1 MKNLI
6 LTLLICFFL
15 ISCRQNNNQSTEQKN
30 EKVEMQTCVDYDYE
44 TVEYPKDSEEYWRYP
59 KDGNTKL
66 AKRFFKFVIANY
78 LAQLKCENTY
88 KTKYMPMDIDRIS
101 QEIVDTLTVLKY
113 NTGVYM
119 LEGGKLFEP
128 KGDSYEDLEE
138 LVGTPVLGMIP
149 TIEKKRKGV

>member
-66 AKRFFKFVIANY
+66 AY
-78 LAQLKCENTY
+78 GY
-88 KTKYMPMDIDRIS
+88 
-101 QEIVDTLTVLKY
+101 
-113 NTGVYM
+113 
-119 LEGGKLFEP
+119 
-128 KGDSYEDLEE
+128 
-138 LVGTPVLGMIP
+138 
-149 TIEKKRKGV
+149 